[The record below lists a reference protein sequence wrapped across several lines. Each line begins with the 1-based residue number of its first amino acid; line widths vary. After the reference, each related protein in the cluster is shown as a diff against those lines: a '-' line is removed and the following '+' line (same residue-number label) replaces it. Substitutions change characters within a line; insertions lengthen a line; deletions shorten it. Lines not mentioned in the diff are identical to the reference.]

1 MGTPIDKT
9 KRRMSA
15 LFSLSG
21 GDPEQ
26 KLVIPQE
33 NGNKMSAAAT
43 SRGRSPVSAYEAR
56 ASVSK
61 LSKADRRVSS
71 WGHSI
76 AAHTIPR
83 SRTSSMSKRPSLGTI
98 NPALDE
104 PLPPP
109 PPILGAAGPGSR
121 ASSPARSVAGSG
133 TSSRPTTPHRQHP
146 PSDPQGVPSVSL
158 PIKEEKPKKG
168 LFGRVKNNKKKE
180 EGRGPVAWVIG
191 HDGRVPY
198 DISALINGER
208 VSELWD
214 DNTNTFVYLY
224 PRNSGRGPSFKIDS
238 ALYNASPVLARM
250 AFGDLYSSRQADRNQ
265 GGRKASQE
273 LHSAPATPP
282 RTPSGS
288 QKYGSSSQGS
298 RGSRHVSDMD
308 NEGGDIHLYL
318 PMKLSTDAAVPGAPE
333 SRPTPGDIETLVAI
347 RNLFAFLVGQSLV
360 ATEKRPTMFAIFMAI
375 ADLLTINEFSN
386 IDGSTFGEV
395 AAASF
400 DNYVEEL
407 QLADVRYS
415 REKTIEGIV
424 LGERMRSVLLY
435 NEAFVHAIGK
445 YDQIRGM
452 GSPRWNLISPVTRN
466 RMERAAMDLE
476 SRTKSIRRRLEDFDF
491 TAIFA
496 GVMNSRVADE
506 GKMVRFDQWKASFF
520 STRKFVM
527 GYYKS
532 KYGSW
537 PPKASSKKN
546 DLETSGLNRLVLKD
560 IYNDMSALYDLLV
573 DRTNLTTRTA
583 DVKPADEI
591 EHDDEPTP
599 RALRRV
605 LAEYDQ
611 STPPVQPPVPFDVPL
626 LPNLSTTRPEY
637 AGLPEKK
644 QQKLR
649 QKKLKD
655 DEIAKLMRVARNQDS
670 LPRLTTTQ
678 VDKKKTRT
686 SSSQPFVSAF
696 MHYELKTA
704 HSHNLDEIHS
714 LRAGQWIFM
723 YVVLEALPMLVID
736 APAVK
741 HVRAVEYFLCEPP
754 RSGVPWARESAT
766 VGTGKR
772 TWYEVRGQ
780 SGGGGAVVSLPSD
793 VVEHGVEGVYRRS
806 HCWEMAAKWAAEE
819 GRSELEM
826 ASKGVDMH
834 DGEQQPLP
842 SDTLSG
848 GSGVPPPFYQTQA
861 PGHAQSPNRM
871 SGFDFGGYVQGNE
884 STLDLANL
892 PPPPGWD
899 DLSSMPTASSPEAA
913 VVGPRSS
920 SYFPPPGASGSNSP
934 HLSIPPGST
943 GPPSGSGFSPNPNS
957 RPISQF
963 DPYTRPYSQ
972 LDPYSSIAPPPLPPP
987 AAAGAGGAPGL
998 PPFDT
1003 PLEVP
1008 HAPFAAEEAAYYSGG
1023 GGGLGA
1029 GGSRSSSPIMRSQS
1043 PRGSIAGAGGYRSAS
1058 PMRVPVPGGGG
1069 AMMRGVSPGPPR
1081 NMSPGPR
1088 AASVYENDGMGGSRR
1103 SVVGRSGR
1111 DRDSVVMLGLEA
1123 LPLPQGIAPDGFAG
1137 PGSARGSVAGSRPQS
1152 SAGLGG
1158 APGVG
1163 VGGGGGV
1170 GSGGKTFDD
1179 ILGDQGGKKKKGRK

>member
-1 MGTPIDKT
+1 
-9 KRRMSA
+9 
-15 LFSLSG
+15 
-21 GDPEQ
+21 
-26 KLVIPQE
+26 
-33 NGNKMSAAAT
+33 
-43 SRGRSPVSAYEAR
+43 
-56 ASVSK
+56 
-61 LSKADRRVSS
+61 
-71 WGHSI
+71 
-76 AAHTIPR
+76 
-83 SRTSSMSKRPSLGTI
+83 MSKRPSLGTI
-98 NPALDE
+98 DPAIDE

-109 PPILGAAGPGSR
+109 PPILGVAAPGSR

-146 PSDPQGVPSVSL
+146 TPDPQGVPSVGL

-168 LFGRVKNNKKKE
+168 LFGRVKNKKKE
-180 EGRGPVAWVIG
+180 ESRGPVAWVIG

-198 DISALINGER
+198 NISSLINGER
-208 VSELWD
+208 VPELWD

-250 AFGDLYSSRQADRNQ
+250 AFGDLYNSHQDR
-265 GGRKASQE
+265 RKASQE

-375 ADLLTINEFSN
+375 ADLLSINEFSN

-445 YDQIRGM
+445 YDQIKSM

-506 GKMVRFDQWKASFF
+506 SKMVRFDQWKASFF

-527 GYYKS
+527 AYYKS

-626 LPNLSTTRPEY
+626 LPTFLTTRPEY
-637 AGLPEKK
+637 AGLQEKK

-696 MHYELKTA
+696 MHYELKSA

-819 GRSELEM
+819 GRTELEM

-834 DGEQQPLP
+834 EGEQQPLP
-842 SDTLSG
+842 TD
-848 GSGVPPPFYQTQA
+848 A
-861 PGHAQSPNRM
+861 
-871 SGFDFGGYVQGNE
+871 
-884 STLDLANL
+884 
-892 PPPPGWD
+892 
-899 DLSSMPTASSPEAA
+899 
-913 VVGPRSS
+913 
-920 SYFPPPGASGSNSP
+920 
-934 HLSIPPGST
+934 
-943 GPPSGSGFSPNPNS
+943 
-957 RPISQF
+957 
-963 DPYTRPYSQ
+963 
-972 LDPYSSIAPPPLPPP
+972 
-987 AAAGAGGAPGL
+987 
-998 PPFDT
+998 
-1003 PLEVP
+1003 
-1008 HAPFAAEEAAYYSGG
+1008 
-1023 GGGLGA
+1023 
-1029 GGSRSSSPIMRSQS
+1029 
-1043 PRGSIAGAGGYRSAS
+1043 
-1058 PMRVPVPGGGG
+1058 
-1069 AMMRGVSPGPPR
+1069 
-1081 NMSPGPR
+1081 
-1088 AASVYENDGMGGSRR
+1088 
-1103 SVVGRSGR
+1103 
-1111 DRDSVVMLGLEA
+1111 
-1123 LPLPQGIAPDGFAG
+1123 
-1137 PGSARGSVAGSRPQS
+1137 
-1152 SAGLGG
+1152 
-1158 APGVG
+1158 
-1163 VGGGGGV
+1163 
-1170 GSGGKTFDD
+1170 
-1179 ILGDQGGKKKKGRK
+1179 